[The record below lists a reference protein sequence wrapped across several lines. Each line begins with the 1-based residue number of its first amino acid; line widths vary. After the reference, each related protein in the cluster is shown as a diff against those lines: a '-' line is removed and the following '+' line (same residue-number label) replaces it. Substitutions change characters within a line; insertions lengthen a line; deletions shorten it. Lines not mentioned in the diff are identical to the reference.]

1 MNVILDENAIMPT
14 RAHWSDAGADLYTP
28 ERVVLWAHDSVT
40 IDTGVH
46 FEIPDGMVGFVKSK
60 SGLMC
65 KNDITTDGTVDAGYT
80 GSVRIKLFN
89 HGGQMHIFEAGD
101 KIAQIVFQKVELL
114 SFVQVDHFEA
124 ETERGDNGFG
134 STGR

>member
-1 MNVILDENAIMPT
+1 MNIILDDGAIMPT
-14 RAHWSDAGADLYTP
+14 RAHLADAGADLYTP
-28 ERVVLWAHDSVT
+28 ERVVLRAHDSVT

-60 SGLMC
+60 SGLMV
-65 KNDITTDGTVDAGYT
+65 KHDITTDGTVDSGFS
-80 GSVRIKLFN
+80 GSVRVKLFN

-101 KIAQIVFQKVELL
+101 KIAQIVFQKVDLP
-114 SFVQVDHFEA
+114 SFVEVDHFE
-124 ETERGDNGFG
+124 ETERGNNGFG

>member
-28 ERVVLWAHDSVT
+28 ERVVLRAHDSVT

-80 GSVRIKLFN
+80 GSVCIHLFN

-101 KIAQIVFQKVELL
+101 KIAQIVFQKVELP
-114 SFVQVDHFEA
+114 SFMQVDHFEV

>member
-14 RAHWSDAGADLYTP
+14 RAHECDAGADLYTP
-28 ERVVLWAHDSVT
+28 ERVVLRAHDSVI

-46 FEIPDGMVGFVKSK
+46 FEIPNGWVGFVKSK
-60 SGLMC
+60 SGLMT
-65 KNDITTDGTVDAGYT
+65 KQNITTDGTVDAQYT

-101 KIAQIVFQKVELL
+101 KIAQIVFQKVELP
-114 SFVQVDHFEA
+114 SFVQVDNFEV